1 MDMWLIILIIAVL
14 FLVLEMF
21 TPTLFFINLSVAAAV
36 ASFFSYC
43 GYSGLTVTIVFLFVA
58 IATIG
63 LVRPILLK
71 RMNSKE
77 KATGLEDKYIG
88 KLAKVVQEVTKTSGR
103 VAIYGEEW
111 QAKLPDTQDENIPVG
126 EEVKIVSNDS
136 IIFTVEKIKEN

>member
-1 MDMWLIILIIAVL
+1 MEGKFLI
-14 FLVLEMF
+14 ESKSCK
-21 TPTLFFINLSVAAAV
+21 TLKRIFFISSIFFVI
-36 ASFFSYC
+36 AS
-43 GYSGLTVTIVFLFVA
+43 IVFLFVA

-71 RMNSKE
+71 KMNTKE
-77 KATGLEDKYIG
+77 NATGLEDKYIG
-88 KLAKVVQEVTKTSGR
+88 KIAKVVQEITKSSGR